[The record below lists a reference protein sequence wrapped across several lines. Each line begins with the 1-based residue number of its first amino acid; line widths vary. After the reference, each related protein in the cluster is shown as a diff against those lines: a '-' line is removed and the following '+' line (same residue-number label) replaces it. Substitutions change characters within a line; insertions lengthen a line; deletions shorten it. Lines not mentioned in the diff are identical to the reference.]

1 MGELIVGLIIVI
13 VVLLIVKNNSE
24 KSFRTDLYQKVKRN
38 HEELKKSKSQKTN
51 KAKSRPSKPSKP
63 VSKPS
68 KPKKKAEED
77 KYNLRPQK
85 KTKKTKRKKFTNK
98 VKVNRDEEWQA
109 KQAEADRQG
118 ELGEQKIVDTLKYL
132 DIYGKT
138 LSNVYV
144 PKVSGGGTTE
154 IDVIY
159 INQYGIYVIESKN
172 YNGSIYGDDKYD
184 KWVVYYRKSRDGSE
198 NKFHFYSP
206 VKQNKTHIKHLSE
219 KLWTIDK
226 KDFHSVV
233 VFTEPFDIKVNS
245 KSDVVMLKDLNSL
258 INKYE
263 SGEDTVFSRKE
274 VDKIY
279 NLLKPYTD
287 VSDKVKKAHL
297 VQAKR
302 AKRYN
307 NRKYFSK

>member
-13 VVLLIVKNNSE
+13 IVIIVLLIVKDSNQ
-24 KSFRTDLYQKVKRN
+24 KGFRTDLYKGVKRN
-38 HEELKKSKSQKTN
+38 HEELKKSKSQKAN
-51 KAKSRPSKPSKP
+51 KAKSKPGSRPSKPSKT
-63 VSKPS
+63 
-68 KPKKKAEED
+68 KKKAEED
-77 KYNLRPQK
+77 KYNLRPK
-85 KTKKTKRKKFTNK
+85 KKIKNTKRKKFTNK
-98 VKVNRDEEWQA
+98 VKVNREEWQT
-109 KQAEADRQG
+109 KQARADRQG
-118 ELGEQKIVDTLKYL
+118 ELGEQKIVDTLEYL

-144 PKVSGGGTTE
+144 PKTSGGGTTE

-184 KWVVYYRKSRDGSE
+184 EWVVYYRKSRDGSE
-198 NKFHFYSP
+198 NKFHFYNP
-206 VKQNKTHIKHLSE
+206 VKQNETHIKHLSE

-226 KDFHSVV
+226 KDFHSVI
-233 VFTEPFDIKVNS
+233 VFTEPFNMKVNS
-245 KSDVVMLKDLNSL
+245 KSDVVMLKDLNPL

-279 NLLKPYTD
+279 SLLKPYTD

-307 NRKYFSK
+307 NRKYFSN

>member
-1 MGELIVGLIIVI
+1 MGKLIVDLIIVI
-13 VVLLIVKNNSE
+13 IVLIIAKNNNKKDSN
-24 KSFRTDLYQKVKRN
+24 TDLYKEIKRN
-38 HEELKKSKSQKTN
+38 HEELKKSKSQKAN
-51 KAKSRPSKPSKP
+51 KSKSKRVSRL
-63 VSKPS
+63 SKPS
-68 KPKKKAEED
+68 KPKKKAKED
-77 KYNLRPQK
+77 KYSLRPQEK
-85 KTKKTKRKKFTNK
+85 ASKTKHKKFSNEA
-98 VKVNRDEEWQA
+98 KVNREEWQA
-109 KQAEADRQG
+109 KQAEADKKG
-118 ELGEQKIVDTLKYL
+118 ELGEQKIVDTLEYL
-132 DIYGKT
+132 DFYGKT

-144 PKVSGGGTTE
+144 PKSNGRGTAE

-159 INQYGIYVIESKN
+159 INQYGVYVIESKN
-172 YNGSIYGDDKYD
+172 HNGSIYGDDKYD
-184 KWVVYYRKSRDGSE
+184 KWVVYYRKARDGSE

-206 VKQNKTHIKHLSE
+206 VKQNEAHIEHLSK
-219 KLWTIDK
+219 KLSTIDK
-226 KDFHSVV
+226 KDLHSII
-233 VFTEPFDIKVNS
+233 VFIEPFNMKVNS

-297 VQAKR
+297 RQANR
-302 AKRYN
+302 AKRYS